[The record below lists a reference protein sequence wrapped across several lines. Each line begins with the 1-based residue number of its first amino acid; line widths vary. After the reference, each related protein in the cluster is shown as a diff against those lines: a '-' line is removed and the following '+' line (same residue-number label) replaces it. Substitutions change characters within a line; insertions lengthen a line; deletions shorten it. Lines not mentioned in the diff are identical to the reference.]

1 MARVPRNR
9 QTRVGK
15 YIYDAGVKRNR
26 CCSPPLFTAA
36 VHRAAIL
43 QTPARRIV
51 VALKRAQKCLVRL
64 VERIVAGGARAQR
77 SARAT
82 LLETQARDP
91 PSRTVA
97 RAETGDTGE
106 RWISSFL
113 PLLLS
118 SVLLLPSF
126 LPYSLSLS
134 HSHGL
139 TLH

>member
-82 LLETQARDP
+82 LLETEARDP

-97 RAETGDTGE
+97 RADGKRATPGSDGLVLSFL
-106 RWISSFL
+106 SSFL
-113 PLLLS
+113 PS
-118 SVLLLPSF
+118 FSCLPSF
-126 LPYSLSLS
+126 PIPFPFPIA
-134 HSHGL
+134 
-139 TLH
+139 TV